1 VTARKNPG
9 WTTGPAGRRT
19 RSSYDVLVDREVWS
33 SFTHDPRDTRFAP
46 IRASDQDR
54 SLVQQVLDE
63 AYADGRL
70 DRDEYDERS
79 ERATQ
84 VRVLG
89 DLIPLLNDL
98 IAPPVSPS
106 QQLARASRRE
116 LEQRA
121 EKAWRT
127 RRREAVFSFLGPS
140 LVTTAI
146 WFATSWGE
154 GGFHPY
160 FFWPGFVIVFTLL
173 HLVRTATRREEI
185 VEEEIRRLEKR
196 RAKELRSR
204 PRPDGTPQ

>member
-1 VTARKNPG
+1 VG
-9 WTTGPAGRRT
+9 
-19 RSSYDVLVDREVWS
+19 VDREVWS
-33 SFTHDPRDTRFAP
+33 SFTHDPRDGRYAP

-54 SLVQQVLDE
+54 SVVQQALGE

-70 DRDEYDERS
+70 DRDEYDQRS
-79 ERATQ
+79 EQGTR
-84 VRVLG
+84 VRLLG
-89 DLIPLLNDL
+89 DVLPLLQDL

-106 QQLARASRRE
+106 TALAHASRRE
-116 LEQRA
+116 LEALA
-121 EKAWRT
+121 EKAWRS

-140 LVTTAI
+140 LITTAI
-146 WFATSWGE
+146 WFATSWGK

-173 HLVRTATRREEI
+173 HLLRTATRHDEI

-204 PRPDGTPQ
+204 PRPDGPPW